1 MSTFYLKYRDT
12 LPTLEATLLKPDLTA
27 YSLASIT
34 SVVMHIYSETGTTM
48 SRYCSIYNST
58 GGVVRYTFKSTD
70 WTAPG
75 LEIGQS
81 LMEFEA
87 LTTGTTRLTFPNA
100 NYDTLS
106 IISDIENGIST

>member
-1 MSTFYLKYRDT
+1 MSTFYIKYRDT

-27 YSLASIT
+27 YDLTSIT
-34 SVVMHIYSETGTTM
+34 SVVMHIYTETGTTM
-48 SRYCSIYNST
+48 SRYCSIYSST

-75 LEIGQS
+75 LAVGQH

-87 LTTGTTRLTFPNA
+87 LTSGTTRLTFPNA
-100 NYDTLS
+100 SYDTLS
-106 IISDIENGIST
+106 VLSDIENGTST